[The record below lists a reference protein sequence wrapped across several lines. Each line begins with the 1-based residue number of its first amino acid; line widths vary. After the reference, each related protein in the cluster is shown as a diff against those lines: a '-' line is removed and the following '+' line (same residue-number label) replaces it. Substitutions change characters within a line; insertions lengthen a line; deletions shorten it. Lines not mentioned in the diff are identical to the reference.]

1 MKSPGHLGDGD
12 RNIPIAETSRRNMG
26 QTLFRLLARIRKD
39 EGVDPD
45 RYPPVKSDIEYDTR
59 RTMIGS
65 EITARET
72 AALILPAIRSAESI
86 SIPNGGRGN
95 RILLLVITLLGI
107 ATTTLSWLS
116 LQTAQIDAEARE
128 INMKRNN
135 YLRAAYL
142 GKAVYKEI
150 TVDIFPESYTLK
162 FNTDTKGEISITIP
176 HDIPK
181 EEYKSL
187 FKK

>member
-1 MKSPGHLGDGD
+1 MGLSNKEEVQIWETMMARRRRLGPDPED
-12 RNIPIAETSRRNMG
+12 YPSIRRRMEHE
-26 QTLFRLLARIRKD
+26 FVSILLIINWILK
-39 EGVDPD
+39 
-45 RYPPVKSDIEYDTR
+45 KLSD
-59 RTMIGS
+59 GS
-65 EITARET
+65 EGTFKIASTGRRLNASHIL
-72 AALILPAIRSAESI
+72 LIL
-86 SIPNGGRGN
+86 
-95 RILLLVITLLGI
+95 ITLLGI

-116 LQTAQIDAEARE
+116 LQSAQIDAEARK
-128 INMKRNN
+128 INIKRDN
-135 YLRAAYL
+135 YLRTAYL

-162 FNTDTKGEISITIP
+162 FNTDTKGEVSITIP